1 MDTRNFGR
9 LGSVSALTLGGG
21 GIGGVWGTTQHTEA
35 VETVRMAIDAGITM
49 LDLAPTYGTEHEAEL
64 VAGDA
69 LRGRSDSHL
78 MITTKVE
85 LPDDEAGDLADRMTK
100 SLDASIARL
109 GRSHIDLFV
118 LHSQLR
124 PADDSLTAPRTLGW
138 QRYHD
143 EVVPTFM
150 RLRDEGL
157 IRAWGITGVGYPSA
171 VADALQIEPRPN
183 AVQIVV
189 NALDL
194 TGDMWIFG
202 STGEPANDELV
213 QIARAASV
221 PVVGIRAVA
230 AGALTDQLD
239 RAVDTGNPAG
249 ADFNRAAGFR
259 RLAADLGESAASL
272 AHRYALSVPGV
283 ATVVLGV
290 KNRAELAEC
299 LEAESRGPLSEQE
312 LKDVINVRQTAAA
325 PWLQ

>member
-1 MDTRNFGR
+1 MKTRDFGR

-35 VETVRMAIDAGITM
+35 VETVRMAIDSGITM
-49 LDLAPTYGTEHEAEL
+49 LDLAPTYGTDHEAEV
-64 VAGDA
+64 VAGEA
-69 LRGRSDSHL
+69 LRGRAATEE

-85 LPDDEAGDLADRMTK
+85 LPDDEPGDLADRMTE
-100 SLDASIARL
+100 SLQASMARL
-109 GRSHIDLFV
+109 GRSHIDLFL

-124 PADDSLTAPRTLGW
+124 PLDDSAMAPRTLAW
-138 QRYHD
+138 QRYRD

-171 VADALQIEPRPN
+171 IADALQVEPRPD
-183 AVQIVV
+183 AAQIVI

-202 STGEPANDELV
+202 ATGEPANEELR
-213 QIARAASV
+213 QIAVASAV
-221 PVVGIRAVA
+221 QVVGIRAVA
-230 AGALTDQLD
+230 AGALTDRLD
-239 RAVDTGNPAG
+239 RA
-249 ADFNRAAGFR
+249 ADPGHPVVGEFERAAGFR
-259 RLAADLGESAASL
+259 VLAANLGESAASL

-290 KNRAELAEC
+290 KNRTELAEC
-299 LEAESRGPLSEQE
+299 LEAEARGPLTEEE
-312 LKDVINVRQTAAA
+312 LQAVIELRQTAVA
-325 PWLQ
+325 